1 MKLRDVLPGEFFL
14 SYLTDWSFKTYTENP
29 SPASKLLDVEVV
41 EEFKAHAEGW
51 KSWPGTHIHVY
62 NWWILADGHAIG
74 WNENPSRGW
83 SFPVI
88 RITGGF
94 DAS

>member
-41 EEFKAHAEGW
+41 EEFKAHAEG
-51 KSWPGTHIHVY
+51 KK
-62 NWWILADGHAIG
+62 
-74 WNENPSRGW
+74 
-83 SFPVI
+83 
-88 RITGGF
+88 
-94 DAS
+94 